1 MAKAIKEASNEAN
14 GDATHPEDGKHS
26 PLGGVVWKAITVTST
41 VVATKLATNVASK
54 GWKLATGKPVP
65 MRGDYDKERTRD
77 VIAYTAL
84 SGMIMAGTKVAA
96 ERKAAEYYRQS
107 TGHLPKALEHT
118 KLTRQEKKAHKKLEK
133 AKAKTEKGAKKLSS

>member
-1 MAKAIKEASNEAN
+1 MAKATRSAN
-14 GDATHPEDGKHS
+14 DDATTPGEDQHS
-26 PLGGVVWKAITVTST
+26 PLGGLVWKAITVTST
-41 VVATKLATNVASK
+41 VVATRLATTVASK

-65 MRGDYDKERTRD
+65 VRGDYEKERTRD
-77 VIAYTAL
+77 VIAFTAL

-118 KLTRQEKKAHKKLEK
+118 KLTRKERKAHKKLEK
-133 AKAKTEKGAKKLSS
+133 ATAKAEKGAQKLTS